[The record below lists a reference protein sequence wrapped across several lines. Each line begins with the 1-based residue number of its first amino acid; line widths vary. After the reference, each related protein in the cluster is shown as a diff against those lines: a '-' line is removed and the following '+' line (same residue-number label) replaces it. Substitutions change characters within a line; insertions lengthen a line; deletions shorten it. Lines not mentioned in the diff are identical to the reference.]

1 MTSTT
6 PLPDVTV
13 VGAGMVG
20 TATALALAE
29 AGLRVHLVEG
39 DFAGGGSTGA
49 AMGHV
54 VAMDD
59 SPAQLTFCAHSI
71 ARWRAVAD
79 TLPSAGEM
87 DWCGTLWLAV
97 DEAEMANGA
106 ERVRGYRSAGIE
118 AELLDARAL
127 RDLEPHLGP
136 GLAGALLVPR
146 DGVCYPPA
154 IARALTERVAMQG
167 GIVRQHQPV
176 GVIEAGRVRLQ
187 SGEVISTGAI
197 VVAAGVQSP
206 LLVRGLP
213 IVPRRGHLVIT
224 DRHPGMVR
232 HQLVELG
239 YLASAHT
246 FGGASVAFNVQPRR
260 NGQLLIGS
268 SRELVGFAGG
278 VNRPLLH
285 QMLQRAERFVPAL
298 KGTRALRTWTGFRP
312 ATADKL
318 PLIGRWPA
326 QENLWIAAGHEGLGI
341 TMSFG
346 TADLIVAGILGTTPP
361 FDPIPYRP
369 DRPMPRLE
377 QAA

>member
-1 MTSTT
+1 MA
-6 PLPDVTV
+6 PHPDVTV

-20 TATALALAE
+20 TATALALAD
-29 AGLRVHLVEG
+29 AGLRVCLIDG

-59 SPAQLTFCAHSI
+59 SPAQLDFCAHSI
-71 ARWRAVAD
+71 ARWRAMAE
-79 TLPSAGEM
+79 TLPAAGEM

-97 DEAEMANGA
+97 NDAEMANGA
-106 ERVRGYRSAGIE
+106 ERVAGYRAAGIE
-118 AELLDARAL
+118 AELLDARGL
-127 RDLEPHLGP
+127 RAVEPHLGSGP
-136 GLAGALLVPR
+136 VGALLVPQ

-154 IARALTERVAMQG
+154 IARALAERVAAQG
-167 GIVRQHQPV
+167 GIVRQH
-176 GVIEAGRVRLQ
+176 EAVASVDSGAVRLQ
-187 SGEVISTGAI
+187 SGEVIATGA
-197 VVAAGVQSP
+197 VVIAAGVQSP
-206 LLVRGLP
+206 TLVPGLP

-224 DRHPGMVR
+224 DRHPGLVR

-239 YLASAHT
+239 YLASAHS

-285 QMLQRAERFVPAL
+285 RMLQRAEHFIPAL
-298 KGTRALRTWTGFRP
+298 RGTRALRTWTGFRP

-318 PLIGRWPA
+318 PLIGRWPT
-326 QENLWIAAGHEGLGI
+326 QDNLWIAAGHEGLGI

-361 FDPIPYRP
+361 FDPTPYQP
-369 DRPMPRLE
+369 DRPMPSLE
-377 QAA
+377 HAA